1 MSTQVLPY
9 GAPHHWTP
17 QVHHQHHHQHHLTHT
32 TPAIP
37 VTIAPSTHASVPSQS
52 TLIRAGIWSEAED
65 QQLVKARGLSQGWNA
80 IANQYFPGKSGN
92 ACRKRH
98 ERLMKKSGGGNDQMR
113 LDMVAKQYVQ
123 LREYIWGQLAER
135 VGMTWN
141 EVEKLV
147 STVSHD
153 FHLVSCY

>member
-1 MSTQVLPY
+1 
-9 GAPHHWTP
+9 
-17 QVHHQHHHQHHLTHT
+17 
-32 TPAIP
+32 
-37 VTIAPSTHASVPSQS
+37 
-52 TLIRAGIWSEAED
+52 
-65 QQLVKARGLSQGWNA
+65 
-80 IANQYFPGKSGN
+80 
-92 ACRKRH
+92 
-98 ERLMKKSGGGNDQMR
+98 MKKSGGGNDQMR